1 METATVH
8 ADTLRIAAETVGGSG
23 NLSRRLG
30 VPQDELALWI
40 DGRKAPP
47 LEPFL
52 AALEI
57 IEGSS
62 A

>member
-1 METATVH
+1 METRTLH

-30 VPQDELALWI
+30 VSQDALARWI
-40 DGRKAPP
+40 SGREAPP

-52 AALEI
+52 TALEI
-57 IEGSS
+57 IEGNT

>member
-1 METATVH
+1 MQ

-30 VPQDELALWI
+30 VPPDQLALWI
-40 DGRKAPP
+40 SGHQMPP

-57 IEGSS
+57 IEGSGR
-62 A
+62 